1 MKPADWKSNVEL
13 APPDFGRHE
22 REHGPWKPSTPTI
35 EHVTPEPLT
44 ARSTSAEI
52 AAAVNRETNP
62 AVRAELLVAF
72 QIALQRES
80 AKEQEK

>member
-1 MKPADWKSNVEL
+1 MSDDWKSRAEL
-13 APPDFGRHE
+13 GPPDFGRHA
-22 REHGPWKPSTPTI
+22 REHGPWQPSTPTI
-35 EHVTPEPLT
+35 EHITPEPLN

-52 AAAVNRETNP
+52 AAAVNREANP